1 MRKRTLIFFL
11 VAAMLVAGVATQAL
25 AGPKVNVMFKKF
37 PGIDIQGNVK
47 ITRLNEGTTETINW
61 RPDSTATFK
70 NIQSGYGPELFRFE
84 WIPDVVPAQVVDVWI
99 DVPTGAAGS
108 TQEHYLPAHNVTFT
122 NTGTYDNTLK
132 IGVFSSRTAGAAPS
146 DSRPGNR
153 NLGVTVATN
162 LHPWNTPATV
172 AMLDGCYT
180 IFAYYGTCPGTTSE
194 CHTVTSDNPV
204 CVGGKVVSADP
215 VFDFSF

>member
-1 MRKRTLIFFL
+1 MRKRTLIFL
-11 VAAMLVAGVATQAL
+11 LAAAMLVAGFATQAL
-25 AGPKVNVMFKKF
+25 AGSKVNVMFQKF
-37 PGIDIQGNVK
+37 PGINIQGDVK
-47 ITRLNEGTTETINW
+47 ITRLNEGTTLTINY

-70 NIQSGYGPELFRFE
+70 NIQSGFGPELFRFE

-108 TQEHYLPAHNVTFT
+108 TQEHYLPAHNVTIT
-122 NTGTYDNTLK
+122 NGNGLDDTLK
-132 IGVFSSRTAGAAPS
+132 IGVFSSRSAGAAPS
-146 DSRPGNR
+146 DSKPGNR

-194 CHTVTSDNPV
+194 CHTETYEEPV
-204 CVGGKVVSADP
+204 CIGGKVVSADP
-215 VFDFSF
+215 VFDFIF